1 MQRVEGVFEG
11 TSCCVLGIQLGI
23 TTMAEESSEVGT
35 KMQNHIP
42 FLFSCW
48 LLRIM

>member
-1 MQRVEGVFEG
+1 MHRVEGVFKG
-11 TSCCVLGIQLGI
+11 TSFCVLGIQLGI
-23 TTMAEESSEVGT
+23 ITMVEESSEVGT
-35 KMQNHIP
+35 KIQNHIP